1 MGAVFL
7 EMRRKLKEMVK
18 TAKNV
23 SKMWAVISSPK
34 LHQKIPPG
42 PSKID
47 QKLPKSGWK
56 ITKNRR
62 HCQKNWL
69 FSVKKGERR
78 KTRKKNEKKAK
89 KGSPGGGG
97 RRLNLTSRENGKRL
111 AIYSYN
117 AAICHCLWKLILQLC
132 HLLLSAALPFVAIVC
147 YCLLLRAAAI
157 CCFAQLFAAVYFCS
171 LWFLAFHPKLL
182 FSSIC
187 CHAGSFF
194 KNVLLLFVAFWCYL
208 LQFDSACR
216 LLLLFTAV
224 CRSAAICCCLLLF
237 AVVCCCSL
245 LFVAVCCCLLLFV
258 AVCRWSL
265 LFVAVCR

>member
-1 MGAVFL
+1 MKAVFL
-7 EMRRKLKEMVK
+7 EMHWNLLKTLKVV
-18 TAKNV
+18 KNV
-23 SKMWAVISSPK
+23 SMMRAVIPSPK

-42 PSKID
+42 PPKID
-47 QKLPKSGWK
+47 QKLSKSGGK
-56 ITKNRR
+56 IPKNRQ
-62 HCQKNWL
+62 HCQKMWL

-78 KTRKKNEKKAK
+78 KTRKKKRKKAK
-89 KGSPGGGG
+89 KGCPRGGGW
-97 RRLNLTSRENGKRL
+97 RLNLTSRENGKRL

-237 AVVCCCSL
+237 AVVCCYLL
-245 LFVAVCCCLLLFV
+245 LFAAVCCCLLLFV
-258 AVCRWSL
+258 AVCR
-265 LFVAVCR
+265 